1 MFKVHVYPRGFMS
14 GARNDDIEN
23 SVPDT
28 LDRHGTV
35 EVEGDDI
42 IMALYNEYMA
52 KSYIRHSADFQI
64 QLVKRFLQLVGP
76 LGLWTERQV
85 SRNRYLYDQN
95 YEFLL
100 DTYKFIYTGRRDISN
115 LLSWYQLLSEYPDPI
130 IGVTQDRWNSKI
142 RRISNRNTED
152 LIAMWLS
159 HPTGLDDLMM
169 TAFIMFGD
177 SKTPR
182 HVKKSLIS

>member
-1 MFKVHVYPRGFMS
+1 MYKVHVYPRGFMS
-14 GARNDDIEN
+14 GQRNDD
-23 SVPDT
+23 
-28 LDRHGTV
+28 V
-35 EVEGDDI
+35 EGIGNEFKPVTEQVEGDDV
-42 IMALYNEYMA
+42 IMALFNEYNA
-52 KSYIRHSADFQI
+52 KNYIRHSADFQL

-76 LGLWTERQV
+76 LSLWSQRQV

-95 YEFLL
+95 FEFLE
-100 DTYKFIYTGRRDISN
+100 DTFRFIYTGRRKISN

-130 IGVTQDRWNSKI
+130 VGVTQDRWNSAFQH
-142 RRISNRNTED
+142 ISSRHTEE

-177 SKTPR
+177 SKTPK
-182 HVKKSLIS
+182 HVKKSQIN

>member
-1 MFKVHVYPRGFMS
+1 MFKAHVYPRGFMS
-14 GARNDDIEN
+14 GARNDDVEGAIEIGGR
-23 SVPDT
+23 PT
-28 LDRHGTV
+28 YV
-35 EVEGDDI
+35 ETEGDDV

-64 QLVKRFLQLVGP
+64 QLVKRFLQLMGP
-76 LGLWTERQV
+76 ANLWMERQV
-85 SRNRYLYDQN
+85 NRNRFLYDQN

-100 DTYKFIYTGRRDISN
+100 DTFKFIHTGRRSISN

-130 IGVTQDRWNSKI
+130 TGITQDRWNSTLRKI
-142 RRISNRNTED
+142 SSIPTEE
-152 LIAMWLS
+152 LMAKWLS
-159 HPTGLDDLMM
+159 HPTGLDDLMQ

-182 HVKKSLIS
+182 HVKKSLIG

>member
-1 MFKVHVYPRGFMS
+1 MHRVHIYPRGYAS
-14 GARNDDIEN
+14 GARNDDVE
-23 SVPDT
+23 STVEATGKPV
-28 LDRHGTV
+28 TV

-42 IMALYNEYMA
+42 IMGLFNEYMA

-76 LGLWTERQV
+76 IHSWTERQV
-85 SRNRYLYDQN
+85 SRNRHLYDQN

-100 DTYKFIYTGRRDISN
+100 DTLKFIHTGRRSISN
-115 LLSWYQLLSEYPDPI
+115 LMSWYQLMSEYPEPV
-130 IGVTQDRWNSKI
+130 IGITQDRWNTMIAKVSLKP
-142 RRISNRNTED
+142 TED
-152 LIAMWLS
+152 LMAKWLS

-182 HVKKSLIS
+182 EVKKALIG

>member
-1 MFKVHVYPRGFMS
+1 MHSVHVYPRGFMS
-14 GARNDDIEN
+14 GQRNDDIEGAVN
-23 SVPDT
+23 VLEKPT
-28 LDRHGTV
+28 IT
-35 EVEGDDI
+35 EVEGDDV
-42 IMALYNEYMA
+42 IMALFNEYMA

-64 QLVKRFLQLVGP
+64 QLVKRFLQLTGP
-76 LGLWTERQV
+76 LNLWTERQV

-100 DTYKFIYTGRRDISN
+100 DTFKFIHTGRRSISN
-115 LLSWYQLLSEYPDPI
+115 LMSWYQLLSEYPDAV
-130 IGVTQDRWNSKI
+130 IGITQDRWNTSLQ
-142 RRISNRNTED
+142 RATSRNTED
-152 LIAMWLS
+152 LIAKWLS

-177 SKTPR
+177 SKTPK